1 MKSGFLGRNAVKIGL
16 SLVVTIGMFAYL
28 RGQGMSFKPPPSEAI
43 WGIPHLWTYPAFLVV
58 STIATALRAARWR
71 LQLRSFAD
79 VPLIRVLTV
88 SWVSFAA
95 IFILPFRL
103 GEVVRPM
110 MIRDRGR
117 VSATAAAGT
126 VVTERVLDGLV
137 LSFILGIALWYAPPA
152 DQTPEFVV
160 GLKDFP
166 TSRVRGFGATMFTIF
181 VGAFAVIGVFYKF
194 RTWAHAMTLT
204 VFGVVSMSLAEKLAG
219 IAEKLAD
226 GMAFLARP
234 KDAVPY
240 LLETSLYWGLNAASM
255 WLLAWGCG
263 LTHADGSGATYM
275 DALALIGVLG
285 AAMLIPAP
293 PGMLGVFQ
301 AGLYCAMTLFFDP
314 KIILGPGAVYVFMLY
329 VMQVG
334 LALVSAGISLL
345 DPGTRRALFA
355 ADVENLGE
363 SMMPAASAV
372 DYRP

>member
-1 MKSGFLGRNAVKIGL
+1 MSQGFLAKNWLKLGF
-16 SLVVTIGMFAYL
+16 SLLLTVGMFAYL
-28 RGQGMSFKPPPSEAI
+28 RGQGMSFRPPPADAI
-43 WGIPHLWTYPAFLVV
+43 LGVPHLWTYPAFVV
-58 STIATALRAARWR
+58 LSAVTTFVRAARWR
-71 LQLRSFAD
+71 LQLRSFAR
-79 VPLIRVLTV
+79 VPLMRVLTV

-126 VVTERVLDGLV
+126 VVTERVLDGLF
-137 LSFILGIALWYAPPA
+137 LSFILGVALLYAPPA
-152 DQTPEFVV
+152 NQTPEFVV

-194 RTWAHAMTLT
+194 RAWAHSMTLK
-204 VFGVVSMSLAEKLAG
+204 VFGVVSVRLGERLAG

-226 GMAFLARP
+226 GMSFLAKP
-234 KDAVPY
+234 KDAIPY
-240 LLETSLYWGLNAASM
+240 LSETALYWGLNAASM

-263 LTHADGSGATYM
+263 LTHVDGSGATYM

-314 KIILGPGAVYVFMLY
+314 KIILGPGAVYVFMMY
-329 VMQVG
+329 VLQIG
-334 LALVSAGISLL
+334 LAIASAALSLL

-363 SMMPAASAV
+363 SLLPAPGA
-372 DYRP
+372 D